1 MSNLQ
6 YNYSPF
12 DVVLP
17 ALQHRSSP
25 VQLVADSASARRFT
39 ATCRSVRRLAL
50 RVCAGPDEGKELCFE
65 FADWQAARALRGGRS
80 AVNDIILNDARISSA
95 HFDLDLQGGRILLR
109 DLDSDEGLT
118 MGGFRVREAWL
129 AAGDV
134 FCAGGSAIQVLA
146 VDAVDVPLALT
157 DHFGPVYG
165 RSQAMRA
172 LFSKLAVLTER
183 GDQLSILVSGEPGT
197 GKELVARGLHAASM
211 RTDRPFVV
219 YDCAQVPLEL
229 TASHLFGY
237 AREAFPGTVTDQRGC
252 FEAADGGTL
261 YLKSVDELPL
271 ALQAQLYRV
280 MQEGAVTRLGEHHPR
295 RVNVRVICATH
306 RDLRRL
312 VAEGKFRP
320 ELYFRIAGAALELP
334 PLRDRE
340 DDLEFLAEHFLK
352 RLIAG
357 EGRTRRFSDDAL
369 AGLRAHPWP
378 DNVLGLWSAVERGF
392 FAGDGETISRAEL
405 GLGKS
410 FDGSLARRLAGIEV
424 LFGANHVEAV
434 AGFERLYFRHLLK
447 THTSKAKATRT
458 SGMTHEGFRLALR
471 RLKLAPQKP
480 GDGR

>member
-1 MSNLQ
+1 MSDLQ
-6 YNYSPF
+6 YNYAPF
-12 DVVLP
+12 DVSSQ
-17 ALQHRSSP
+17 AGHRTSP
-25 VQLVADSASARRFT
+25 VQIMSDSAAKRHFT
-39 ATCRSVRRLAL
+39 STCRSVRRLML
-50 RVCAGPDEGKELCFE
+50 RICAGPDEGRELCFD

-80 AVNDIILNDARISSA
+80 AVNDIILNDAGVSNA
-95 HFDLDLQGGRILLR
+95 HFDLDLRAGRVLLR

-134 FCAGGSAIQVLA
+134 FCAGTTVIQVLA
-146 VDAVDVPLALT
+146 VDTVDVPLALT

-172 LFSKLAVLTER
+172 LFSRLAALTER
-183 GDQLSILVSGEPGT
+183 GDQLSILITGELGT

-219 YDCAQVPLEL
+219 HDCAQVPIEL
-229 TASHLFGY
+229 TASRLFGH
-237 AREAFPGTVTDQRGC
+237 AREAVPGTISDQRGC

-261 YLKSVDELPL
+261 YLKNIDELPL
-271 ALQAQLYRV
+271 TLQSQLYRV
-280 MQEGAVTRLGEHHPR
+280 MQEGVITRMGEHHAR

-306 RDLRRL
+306 RDLRRQ

-320 ELYFRIAGAALELP
+320 ELYFRVAGAALELP
-334 PLRDRE
+334 ALRDRE
-340 DDLEFLAEHFLK
+340 DDLEYLAEHFLK
-352 RLIAG
+352 RLNAS
-357 EGRTRRFSDDAL
+357 EGRTRRFSEDAL

-378 DNVLGLWSAVERGF
+378 DNVLGLWSAVERSF
-392 FAGDGETISRAEL
+392 FASDGETISRAEL

-424 LFGANHVEAV
+424 LFGVNHVEAV

-447 THTSKAKATRT
+447 THPSKAKATRT

-471 RLKLAPQKP
+471 RLKLASHPPTGK
-480 GDGR
+480 R